1 MTNIPRRL
9 YERIKKVSICRKL
22 LIKIL
27 PEGKITIPVDGR
39 NLNIMIWN
47 KNKFDIECE
56 VELKFPSE
64 IIEIYDKNEREVK
77 EKYKKQIRVVPM
89 NESRTALK
97 LLSKQY
103 NQKGCIYYIIKSTFK
118 TMEGEINVRT

>member
-1 MTNIPRRL
+1 MDSTLIITGIVSTVVGGIILYGITKLTNIPRRL
-9 YERIKKVSICRKL
+9 YERIKKVSIRRKL

-64 IIEIYDKNEREVK
+64 IIEIY
-77 EKYKKQIRVVPM
+77 
-89 NESRTALK
+89 L
-97 LLSKQY
+97 
-103 NQKGCIYYIIKSTFK
+103 TFRRSPS
-118 TMEGEINVRT
+118 MFHNFY